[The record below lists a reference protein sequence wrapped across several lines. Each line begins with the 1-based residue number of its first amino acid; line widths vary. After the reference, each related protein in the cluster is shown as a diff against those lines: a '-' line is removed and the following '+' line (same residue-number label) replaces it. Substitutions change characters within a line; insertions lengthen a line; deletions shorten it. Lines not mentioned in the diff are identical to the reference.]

1 MGNTSIVEFNHDR
14 WDEIY
19 RDEES
24 QQAFLKQL
32 REQFSCAKYTNCEIK
47 GGKVI
52 AFFNR
57 YEKVNEIWCKFKAK
71 LQHFGY

>member
-1 MGNTSIVEFNHDR
+1 MIVGMKFIEMRNR
-14 WDEIY
+14 N
-19 RDEES
+19 RL
-24 QQAFLKQL
+24 FLKQL

>member
-24 QQAFLKQL
+24 QQAF
-32 REQFSCAKYTNCEIK
+32 
-47 GGKVI
+47 
-52 AFFNR
+52 
-57 YEKVNEIWCKFKAK
+57 FKTITRTI
-71 LQHFGY
+71 